1 MIKKYF
7 FINIWYYLSRRRRVY
22 DSIKKVK
29 GISARQKKQYLQ
41 ESETVMKKYDSF
53 LKDSAS
59 LSKGIIFLG
68 IASLIAYGI
77 LIIQNL

>member
-1 MIKKYF
+1 M
-7 FINIWYYLSRRRRVY
+7 WYYLNRRRQVY
-22 DSIKKVK
+22 DNIKKVK

-41 ESETVMKKYDSF
+41 ESETVMKKYNSF

>member
-1 MIKKYF
+1 MTA
-7 FINIWYYLSRRRRVY
+7 S
-22 DSIKKVK
+22 KKVK
-29 GISARQKKQYLQ
+29 GISAWQKKQYLQ
-41 ESETVMKKYDSF
+41 ESQTVMKKYDSL

>member
-1 MIKKYF
+1 MTA
-7 FINIWYYLSRRRRVY
+7 S
-22 DSIKKVK
+22 KKVK
-29 GISARQKKQYLQ
+29 GISAWQKKQYLQ